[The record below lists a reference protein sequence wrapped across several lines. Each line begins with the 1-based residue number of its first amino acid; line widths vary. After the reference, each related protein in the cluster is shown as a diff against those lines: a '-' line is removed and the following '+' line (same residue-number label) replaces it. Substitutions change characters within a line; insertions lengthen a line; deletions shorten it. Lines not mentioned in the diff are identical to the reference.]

1 MRKEE
6 KMKKVLSIVL
16 CFVLLFSLCACGA
29 NDAQGEA
36 GDGKVSVKW
45 DFCVIN
51 SLTHP
56 SSVLCQQFA
65 DEVYE
70 ATDGQVEITVRAP
83 GELSY
88 SANDYLT
95 AVGDGSIQ
103 ISDVGSNCY
112 GVLKVGA
119 MSILPYLADNLDDM
133 DKVMNIVEPY
143 LQDELAEY
151 GAKYL
156 FYYVWPAQSL
166 WTNKKELTSLSD
178 IKGLKIRTSNNELSE
193 LVKIWGGTPVSLTGS
208 EVPAG
213 LQTGVVD
220 GVITSAYGLGGA
232 GWDDS
237 LKYGLI
243 TNCQIIPDY
252 ICVNAEEFEALPED
266 IQNTITELAAKY
278 QKLMNESM
286 FSDEEQWRKDL
297 AAEGMV
303 INTASEEDIANTK
316 DNIQAYW
323 DQWAE
328 ERGGDCTEVLVQIR
342 SALGL

>member
-1 MRKEE
+1 
-6 KMKKVLSIVL
+6 MKKVLSIVL

-29 NDAQGEA
+29 NDAQGEV

-166 WTNKKELTSLSD
+166 WTNKKELTNLSD

-213 LQTGVVD
+213 LQTGVVG

-342 SALGL
+342 KALGL

>member
-1 MRKEE
+1 M
-6 KMKKVLSIVL
+6 
-16 CFVLLFSLCACGA
+16 
-29 NDAQGEA
+29 
-36 GDGKVSVKW
+36 
-45 DFCVIN
+45 
-51 SLTHP
+51 
-56 SSVLCQQFA
+56 
-65 DEVYE
+65 YE

-119 MSILPYLADNLDDM
+119 MSILPYLADNLNDM
-133 DKVMNIVEPY
+133 DKVMDIVEPY

-266 IQNTITELAAKY
+266 IQSTITELAAKY

-286 FSDEEQWRKDL
+286 FSDEEKWRKDL

>member
-1 MRKEE
+1 
-6 KMKKVLSIVL
+6 MKKFKTIIALMLALALV
-16 CFVLLFSLCACGA
+16 FSLAACGGSG
-29 NDAQGEA
+29 DSGESA
-36 GDGKVSVKW
+36 EEETFEPVNW

-65 DEVYE
+65 DEVAAE
-70 ATDGQVEITVRAP
+70 TDGLVNITVRAP

-103 ISDVGSNCY
+103 VSDVGSNCY

-119 MSILPYLADNLDDM
+119 MSVLPFLADNLEDM
-133 DKVMNIVEPY
+133 DKVMEIVEPY
-143 LQDELAEY
+143 LNEELADF

-166 WTNKKELTSLSD
+166 WTAKKDLTTVSD
-178 IKGLKIRTSNNELSE
+178 ISGLKIRTSNNELSE
-193 LVKIWGGTPVSLTGS
+193 LVKRWGGTPVALTGS

-220 GVITSAYGLGGA
+220 GVITSAYGLAGA

-237 LKYGLI
+237 LNYGLI

-252 ICVNAEEFEALPED
+252 ICVNADEFNALPQD
-266 IQNTITELAAKY
+266 VQDKIMELADKY
-278 QKLMNESM
+278 QKLMCESM
-286 FSDEEQWRKDL
+286 FADEMTARDTLK
-297 AAEGMV
+297 AGGMT
-303 INTASEEDIANTK
+303 INEASTEEMDAQKADI
-316 DNIQAYW
+316 QSYW
-323 DQWAE
+323 DDWAA
-328 ERGGDCTEVLVQIR
+328 ERGGDCAQVLSEIR
-342 SALGL
+342 AALGL

>member
-1 MRKEE
+1 
-6 KMKKVLSIVL
+6 MKKFRKIMA
-16 CFVLLFSLCACGA
+16 LLLALAMVFCLAACGGSS
-29 NDAQGEA
+29 DSSGEEA
-36 GDGKVSVKW
+36 ATEMEPVNW

-65 DEVYE
+65 DEVAE
-70 ATDGQVEITVRAP
+70 ATDGLVNITVRAP

-103 ISDVGSNCY
+103 VSDVGSNCY

-119 MSILPYLADNLDDM
+119 MSVLPFLADNLEDM
-133 DKVMNIVEPY
+133 DKVMDIIEPY
-143 LQDELAEY
+143 LNEELADF

-166 WTNKKELTSLSD
+166 WTGKTELTSVND

-193 LVKIWGGTPVSLTGS
+193 LVKRWGGTPVSLTGS

-220 GVITSAYGLGGA
+220 GVITSAYGLAGA

-237 LKYGLI
+237 LNYGLI

-252 ICVNAEEFEALPED
+252 ICVNADEFNALPED
-266 IQNTITELAAKY
+266 VQNTIMELADKY
-278 QKLMNESM
+278 QKLMCESM
-286 FSDEEQWRKDL
+286 FNDEMTCRQTL
-297 AAEGMV
+297 ADGGMTIKEATV
-303 INTASEEDIANTK
+303 EEMESYKADV
-316 DNIQAYW
+316 QSYW
-323 DQWAE
+323 DEWAA
-328 ERGGDCTEVLVQIR
+328 ERGGDCADVLAEIR
-342 SALGL
+342 AALGL

>member
-29 NDAQGEA
+29 NDAQGEV

-166 WTNKKELTSLSD
+166 WTNKKELTNLSD

-213 LQTGVVD
+213 LQTGVVG

-342 SALGL
+342 KALGL

>member
-1 MRKEE
+1 
-6 KMKKVLSIVL
+6 MKKFKKIMA
-16 CFVLLFSLCACGA
+16 LLLALAMVFCLAACGGSSDSGS
-29 NDAQGEA
+29 DAADEA
-36 GDGKVSVKW
+36 TVEPVYW

-65 DEVYE
+65 DEVAE
-70 ATDGQVEITVRAP
+70 ATDGLVNITVRAP

-103 ISDVGSNCY
+103 VSDVGSNCY

-119 MSILPYLADNLDDM
+119 MSVLPFLADNLEDM
-133 DKVMNIVEPY
+133 DKVMDIIEPY
-143 LQDELAEY
+143 LNEELADF

-166 WTNKKELTSLSD
+166 WTGKTELNSVED

-193 LVKIWGGTPVSLTGS
+193 LVKRWGGTPVSLTGS

-220 GVITSAYGLGGA
+220 GVITSAYGLAGA

-237 LKYGLI
+237 LNYGLI

-252 ICVNAEEFEALPED
+252 ICVNAEEFDALPQD
-266 IQNTITELAAKY
+266 VQDTIMELADKY
-278 QKLMNESM
+278 QTLMCESM
-286 FSDEEQWRKDL
+286 FNDEMTCRETL
-297 AAEGMV
+297 AAGGMT
-303 INTASEEDIANTK
+303 IKEASEEEMASYKADI
-316 DNIQAYW
+316 QSYW
-323 DQWAE
+323 DDWAA
-328 ERGGDCTEVLVQIR
+328 ERGGNCAEVLAEIR
-342 SALGL
+342 EALGL

>member
-1 MRKEE
+1 MKEF
-6 KMKKVLSIVL
+6 KKLMI
-16 CFVLLFSLCACGA
+16 LLLAFAMVFCLAACGGSS
-29 NDAQGEA
+29 DSGDSGEEA
-36 GDGKVSVKW
+36 AEMEPVNW

-65 DEVYE
+65 DEVAE
-70 ATDGQVEITVRAP
+70 ATDGLVNITVRAP

-103 ISDVGSNCY
+103 VSDVGSNCY

-119 MSILPYLADNLDDM
+119 MSVLPFLADNLEDM
-133 DKVMNIVEPY
+133 DKVMDIIEPY
-143 LQDELAEY
+143 LNEELSEF

-166 WTNKKELTSLSD
+166 WTGKTELTSVND

-193 LVKIWGGTPVSLTGS
+193 LVKRWGGTPVSLTGS

-220 GVITSAYGLGGA
+220 GVITSAYGLAGA

-237 LKYGLI
+237 LNYGLI

-252 ICVNAEEFEALPED
+252 ICVNADEFNALPQD
-266 IQNTITELAAKY
+266 VQDKIMELADKY
-278 QKLMNESM
+278 QKLMCESM
-286 FSDEEQWRKDL
+286 FNDEQTCRTTL
-297 AAEGMV
+297 ADGGMT
-303 INTASEEDIANTK
+303 INEATKEEMDANKADI
-316 DNIQAYW
+316 QSYW
-323 DQWAE
+323 DEWAA
-328 ERGGDCTEVLVQIR
+328 ERGGDCAKVLDEIR
-342 SALGL
+342 AALGL

>member
-1 MRKEE
+1 MK
-6 KMKKVLSIVL
+6 KMKKVLAIVL
-16 CFVLLFSLCACGA
+16 CFVLIFSICSCG
-29 NDAQGEA
+29 DSGSQSTGE
-36 GDGKVSVKW
+36 DGKVSVKW

-103 ISDVGSNCY
+103 VSDVGSNCY

-119 MSILPYLADNLDDM
+119 MSVLPYLASNLDDM
-133 DKVMNIVEPY
+133 DKVMNIIEPY
-143 LQDELAEY
+143 IQDELAEY

-156 FYYVWPAQSL
+156 FYYTWPAQSI
-166 WTNKKELTSLSD
+166 WTNKVELDSLDD
-178 IKGLKIRTSNNELSE
+178 IKGLKIRTSNNELSA
-193 LVKIWGGTPVSLTGS
+193 LVKLWGGTPVSLTGS

-243 TNCQIIPDY
+243 TDCQIIPDY
-252 ICVNAEEFEALPED
+252 ICVNAEEFDALPED

-286 FSDEEQWRKDL
+286 FNDEEQWRKDL
-297 AAEGMV
+297 AAEGMT
-303 INTASEEDIANTK
+303 INTVSEEDTAKTK
-316 DNIQAYW
+316 ANIQEYW
-323 DQWAE
+323 DEWAKD
-328 ERGGDCTEVLVQIR
+328 RGGDCTEVLAEIR
-342 SALGL
+342 TALGL